1 MVKVDRNHITHYN
14 VLVFRDMSPEGLSID
29 VIVTKNSRNH
39 LFLYPKH
46 TEHDLKI
53 LVNHDANESTTEHSK
68 QLAYNHG
75 PP

>member
-1 MVKVDRNHITHYN
+1 
-14 VLVFRDMSPEGLSID
+14 MSPESLSID

-46 TEHDLKI
+46 TDHDLKI
-53 LVNHDANESTTEHSK
+53 LINHDANESTTERSK

>member
-1 MVKVDRNHITHYN
+1 
-14 VLVFRDMSPEGLSID
+14 MSPESLSID
-29 VIVTKNSRNH
+29 VIVTKNSRNY
-39 LFLYPKH
+39 LFLYPQH
-46 TEHDLKI
+46 TEYDLKI

>member
-1 MVKVDRNHITHYN
+1 MVEIDRNHITHYN
-14 VLVFRDMSPEGLSID
+14 VLVFRDMSPESLSID

-46 TEHDLKI
+46 TKHDLKI

-68 QLAYNHG
+68 
-75 PP
+75 

>member
-1 MVKVDRNHITHYN
+1 
-14 VLVFRDMSPEGLSID
+14 MSPESLSID
-29 VIVTKNSRNH
+29 VIVTKNSRNY
-39 LFLYPKH
+39 LFLYLQH
-46 TEHDLKI
+46 TEYDLKI